1 MTAVLDG
8 MTPLA
13 FVRGESNI
21 TSASLAPE
29 DWVVL
34 IDDALKDVS
43 FGDIGRMK
51 PIGEVLRAMPNLFG
65 CRQEVSPSILTKGE
79 IDTPPGTRF
88 LDCGTFSNRPL
99 TKARHLS
106 KNLLLGKKE
115 FEPDAKRVWHLF
127 ELEVI
132 WGQTLTMFERGLV
145 VARSVALHALSEP
158 EILKLFGERD
168 STSDNPFYGD
178 LWLGRG
184 VLHHL
189 WMALGDTIRDTENR
203 MKRVHARQ
211 QDIADVLGRM
221 GYGPFKKL
229 RQVRQ
234 LTA

>member
-51 PIGEVLRAMPNLFG
+51 PVGEILRTMPNLFG
-65 CRQEVSPSILTKGE
+65 CRQEVSPSIIAKGE

-88 LDCGTFSNRPL
+88 LDCGTICNKPFTRM
-99 TKARHLS
+99 RHRS
-106 KNLLLGKKE
+106 TNLLLGKKE
-115 FEPDAKRVWHLF
+115 IEQDTKRAWRLF
-127 ELEVI
+127 KLEVI
-132 WGQTLTMFERGLV
+132 WGQTHKQFALGVV
-145 VARSVALHALSEP
+145 VASSIALRILSEP
-158 EILKLFGERD
+158 EMLELFRGRD

-178 LWLGRG
+178 LWLARG
-184 VLHHL
+184 VLHNL
-189 WMALGDTIRDTENR
+189 WLALGDTIRETESR
-203 MKRVHARQ
+203 TKRVYARQ

-221 GYGPFKKL
+221 GYGPFKKP
-229 RQVRQ
+229 RQVGQ